1 MGHGRDEVQFREGE
15 LSRKYMGM
23 WEWLFMKMRRI
34 MDWLPNRALRKM
46 RTMRMKNKPIS
57 DGEKNLQYDKN
68 QLRFCFNSP
77 LEFTVFPEGR
87 DTSMHGK

>member
-1 MGHGRDEVQFREGE
+1 
-15 LSRKYMGM
+15 
-23 WEWLFMKMRRI
+23 
-34 MDWLPNRALRKM
+34 
-46 RTMRMKNKPIS
+46 MRMKNKPIS

-87 DTSMHGK
+87 DTSMRGK